1 MKIVIIVPT
10 YNERE
15 NIGVLLDALNA
26 EFRSIQHEMHVLIVD
41 DGSPDGTAETV
52 RGYMKN
58 NTKIHLVTGTK
69 KGLGNAYIRGMRHAV
84 DQLNAD
90 AVFEMDA
97 DLSHKPEDVRR
108 MVECL
113 DQGYDFVIGS
123 RYVKGG
129 TIPKNWGIHRRLNSF
144 YGNFVARYVAGIY
157 HVRDCT
163 AGFRAIRTDLLR
175 KIDLAT
181 IAVQGYTFQVALLNK
196 AVIHGARII
205 EIPVDFIDRTKG
217 VSKLGVKDILE
228 FIINVF
234 WIRLQSSK
242 TFIKFA
248 IVGASGIVVNIAG
261 FTVLIALG
269 LNKFL
274 ASPLAIESSIL
285 WNFLINNHWTF
296 RWCVM
301 KKGAHIR
308 GLKFNLVSLL
318 SLAVS
323 YSAFVLLSMKFPQV
337 APQIHQVVAVIPA
350 TAINYFLN
358 SYWTFEEFK
367 LVATQDDNVTRRGL
381 WSWFGPPALSKSTK
395 R

>member
-15 NIGVLLDALNA
+15 NIGVLLDALSA
-26 EFRSIQHEMHVLIVD
+26 EFLTIQHEMHILVVD
-41 DGSPDGTAETV
+41 DGSPDGTAKAV
-52 RGYMKN
+52 LAYMEN
-58 NTKIHLVTGTK
+58 NPKLHLITGTK
-69 KGLGNAYIRGMRHAV
+69 KGLGNAYIRGMRHAI
-84 DQLNAD
+84 DSLNAD

-108 MVECL
+108 LVDCL

-129 TIPKNWGIHRRLNSF
+129 TTPKHWGIHRRLNSF
-144 YGNFVARYVAGIY
+144 YGNFVARYIAGIY
-157 HVRDCT
+157 QVRDCT

-175 KIDLAT
+175 QIDLAT

-196 AVIHGARII
+196 AVLNGARIK
-205 EIPVDFIDRTKG
+205 EIPVDFIDRTRG
-217 VSKLGVKDILE
+217 VSKLGVRDIIE
-228 FIINVF
+228 FILNVV
-234 WIRLQSSK
+234 WIRFQNSK

-261 FTVLIALG
+261 FTLLLALG
-269 LNKFL
+269 SNKFL
-274 ASPLAIESSIL
+274 ASPIAIEISII
-285 WNFLINNHWTF
+285 WNFLLNNHWTF
-296 RWCVM
+296 RWRAM

-308 GLKFNLVSLL
+308 GLRFNVVSLL

-323 YSAFVLLSMKFPQV
+323 YSAFVLLSTRFPQV
-337 APQIHQVVAVIPA
+337 APQIHQIISVLPA

-358 SYWTFEEFK
+358 SYWTFEESK
-367 LVATQDDNVTRRGL
+367 LVATQDGNVTRTGL
-381 WSWFGPPALSKSTK
+381 RWWFRSPALSKSTK
-395 R
+395 Q